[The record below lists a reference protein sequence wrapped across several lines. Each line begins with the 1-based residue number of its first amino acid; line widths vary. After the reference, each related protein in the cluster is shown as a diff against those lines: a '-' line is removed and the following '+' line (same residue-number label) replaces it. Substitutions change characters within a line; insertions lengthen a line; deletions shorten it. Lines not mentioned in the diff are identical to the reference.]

1 MFVYFTDSPVGII
14 RLLSDGENITGLHFL
29 DGENEPGA
37 GRVPDVIERCAEE
50 LREYFC
56 GKRKNF
62 GVKTKNAGAAFSE
75 RCWREL
81 LNIPYGETRTYS
93 YIAEKIGNPKAVRA
107 VGSANSRNNI
117 SIIYPCH
124 RVIGKNGRLTGYA
137 GGLWRKEWLLNHE
150 KRFNP

>member
-62 GVKTKNAGAAFSE
+62 GVKTKNAGTPFME
-75 RCWREL
+75 RCWRQL
-81 LNIPYGETRTYS
+81 LAIPYGQTAS
-93 YIAEKIGNPKAVRA
+93 YGDVARWIGEPGAARA
-107 VGSANSRNNI
+107 VGGANNKNNI

-124 RVIGKNGRLTGYA
+124 RVIGANGSLTGYG
-137 GGLWRKEWLLNHE
+137 GGLWRKEWLIRHE
-150 KRFNP
+150 KEYS